1 MKRYLLPVLTL
12 FFLNSLLTGCLGHG
26 MVVVHRSPAPERT
39 VVVKEKRLPKRVV
52 KRKRAPRPTGKY
64 EWVKGHWSWDANVGK
79 YVWVPGHWEKQR
91 ATHRWVPGHYEW
103 RNRGNYKVKVWVKG
117 HWEVV
122 KTTSA
127 VQDRVLPKAPPR
139 KRQRPQRP
147 TGKYE
152 WVKGHWSWDANV
164 GKYVWVPGH
173 WERQQTAK
181 RWVPGHYEWKVRGRH
196 RVKVWVKGHWEV
208 VKTSSAIEDRVLPKA
223 PPRKRQRPQR
233 PTGKYEWV
241 KGHWSWDANVGK
253 YVWVPGHWERQQA
266 AKRWV
271 PGHYEWK
278 VRGRHRV
285 KVWVKGHWEKVG
297 QTQRPKVRQTQPQ
310 IVKRPL
316 PARPPRS
323 ANARPNPRRG
333 HIWVKGH
340 WKWTPN
346 AGKYVWSDGRY
357 EKKKRNM
364 QWQKGHYKWKT
375 VGNQQIQIWVRGRWV
390 R

>member
-1 MKRYLLPVLTL
+1 MNSDVGRRSLQSPHTIREELLMKRYLLPVLTL

-64 EWVKGHWSWDANVGK
+64 EWVKGHWSWDG
-79 YVWVPGHWEKQR
+79 
-91 ATHRWVPGHYEW
+91 
-103 RNRGNYKVKVWVKG
+103 
-117 HWEVV
+117 
-122 KTTSA
+122 
-127 VQDRVLPKAPPR
+127 
-139 KRQRPQRP
+139 
-147 TGKYE
+147 
-152 WVKGHWSWDANV
+152 NV

-196 RVKVWVKGHWEV
+196 RVKVWVKGHWE
-208 VKTSSAIEDRVLPKA
+208 
-223 PPRKRQRPQR
+223 
-233 PTGKYEWV
+233 
-241 KGHWSWDANVGK
+241 
-253 YVWVPGHWERQQA
+253 
-266 AKRWV
+266 
-271 PGHYEWK
+271 
-278 VRGRHRV
+278 
-285 KVWVKGHWEKVG
+285 KVG
-297 QTQRPKVRQTQPQ
+297 QTQPSKVRQTQPQ
-310 IVKRPL
+310 TLRRPL

-364 QWQKGHYKWKT
+364 RWLKGHYKWKE
-375 VGNQQIQIWVRGRWV
+375 VGNQQIQIGVRGRWV

>member
-1 MKRYLLPVLTL
+1 MNSDVGRRSLQSPHTIREELLMKRYLLPVLTL

-64 EWVKGHWSWDANVGK
+64 EWVKGHWSWDG
-79 YVWVPGHWEKQR
+79 
-91 ATHRWVPGHYEW
+91 
-103 RNRGNYKVKVWVKG
+103 
-117 HWEVV
+117 
-122 KTTSA
+122 
-127 VQDRVLPKAPPR
+127 
-139 KRQRPQRP
+139 
-147 TGKYE
+147 
-152 WVKGHWSWDANV
+152 NV

-208 VKTSSAIEDRVLPKA
+208 VKTTSAVQERALPKA

-253 YVWVPGHWERQQA
+253 YVWAPGRWERQQA

-297 QTQRPKVRQTQPQ
+297 QTQPSKVRQTQPQ
-310 IVKRPL
+310 TLRRPL

-364 QWQKGHYKWKT
+364 RWQKGHYKWKE